1 MAEKKQNN
9 FLMYKGRPLVRNG
22 NTIYYGFMSQSH
34 VVMLT
39 VLSTKEINGFEVADK
54 VRIQLIATDITLNPI
69 EAMVKTGE
77 RNGLFEAMDLASIWL
92 ERALRDKDK

>member
-1 MAEKKQNN
+1 MAEKKKSK

-22 NTIYYGFMSQSH
+22 NTIYYGFMDQSH

-39 VLSTKEINGFEVADK
+39 ILSTKTLNDVEVADK
-54 VRIQLIATDITLNPI
+54 VRVQLIATDITLNPL

-77 RNGLFEAMDLASIWL
+77 KSGLFDALELASVWL
-92 ERALRDKDK
+92 ERSLKA